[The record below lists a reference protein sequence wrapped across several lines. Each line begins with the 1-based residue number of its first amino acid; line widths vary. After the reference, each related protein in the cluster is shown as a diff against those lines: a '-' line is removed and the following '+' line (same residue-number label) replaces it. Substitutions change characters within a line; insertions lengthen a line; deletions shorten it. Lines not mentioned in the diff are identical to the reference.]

1 MNQESDS
8 TAPHRIRRVSLL
20 NRAEVRRFV
29 LDLFHTTR
37 PPLRIARVSAETFDT
52 LEAWLKEKIRNQ
64 VHCHPSVG
72 KTAKF

>member
-1 MNQESDS
+1 MNEASDS
-8 TAPHRIRRVSLL
+8 AASHRTRRVSLL

-37 PPLRIARVSAETFDT
+37 PTLRIARVSAGTFDT
-52 LEAWLKEKIRNQ
+52 LEAWLKAKIRNQ

>member
-8 TAPHRIRRVSLL
+8 TARHRSRRVSLL

-29 LDLFHTTR
+29 LDVFHQTR
-37 PPLRIARVSAETFDT
+37 PQLRITRVSAEAFDT
-52 LEAWLKEKIRNQ
+52 LEAWLREKIRAQ